1 MVLVVDEDEV
11 EGNESLRKSGRESN
25 DQTVRLENLRWK
37 KRICLVD
44 DDVGRLAKY
53 NDLINSI

>member
-11 EGNESLRKSGRESN
+11 EGNESLRKPRRQSN
-25 DQTVRLENLRWK
+25 DQIMKSDNLRWK